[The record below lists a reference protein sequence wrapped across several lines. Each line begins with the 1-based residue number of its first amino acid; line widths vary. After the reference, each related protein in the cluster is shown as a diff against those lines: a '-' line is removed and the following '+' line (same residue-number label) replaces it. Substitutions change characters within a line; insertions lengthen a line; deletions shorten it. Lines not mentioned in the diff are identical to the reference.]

1 MKIFDIRSRMLIA
14 VLLPVILMAF
24 LLAGVFVVSRMGDVE
39 KAHDLQTQSLIR
51 QLSVASEYGLF
62 SANVV
67 QLETVALGAMTEL
80 DVMSVVI
87 VDDRGSVMAS
97 TGKRVFTNKPD
108 LRTYAGINIDSA
120 GRIEQRVQPV
130 FASPVKLDDGF
141 DPIVFTGP
149 VQRHLLGHVLVEFSR
164 DSLLARERDILLL
177 GLAVSLLGLLFGCIL
192 ALRLGQTVVQPIL
205 RVSSLIE
212 RIGRGEFSARSV
224 VLAHDPLRDLQVVLN
239 QMAERLETSR
249 DDLEHRIDLAT
260 VALRE
265 KKEEAEQATLAKSRF
280 LAAASHD
287 LRQPTHALGM
297 FVARLA
303 QLPHDPQTYSLIE
316 NLERSVLAMQNLLDA
331 LLDISRLEARAVPVQ
346 LSRFALDDVFEQLR
360 TGFSLL
366 ASDKRL
372 RLHVRTTP
380 VWVLSDPILLYQILM
395 NLLMNALRYT
405 QSGGVVIACR
415 VSAGAQTA
423 RIEVWDSGIGIAPE
437 HQQSIFTEFF
447 QVGNTERNQRKG
459 LGLGLNIV
467 QRTAQLLG
475 HPLQICSRLG
485 QGSRFS
491 IVLPLVAAG
500 VTSVITESLEQKSV
514 NSLDGYKVLLVEDD
528 QLALTGLASL
538 LESWGAEVYAA
549 ESFVQ
554 AMGHIEVGLVPDL
567 IISDYRLPGAANGI
581 ESVQQLRAALGQH
594 TPACL
599 ISGDMDDGLL
609 RSVKEAQ
616 LTLLHKPVRPAKLRS
631 LIRSLIRDVAVSS
644 DRKS

>member
-14 VLLPVILMAF
+14 VLLPVILMAI

-39 KAHDLQTQSLIR
+39 KAYELQTQSLIR

-67 QLETVALGAMTEL
+67 QLQTVAVGAMTEL
-80 DVMSVVI
+80 DVLSVVI
-87 VDDRGSVMAS
+87 VDERGSVLAS
-97 TGKRVFTNKPD
+97 TGKREYKNMPV
-108 LRTYAGINIDSA
+108 LRTYAGIDLDPT
-120 GRIEQRVQPV
+120 GRIERLVQPV
-130 FASPVKLDDGF
+130 VASPVKLDDVF
-141 DPIVFTGP
+141 DPVVFTGP
-149 VQRHLLGHVLVEFSR
+149 VQRLLLGHVLVEFSR
-164 DSLLARERDILLL
+164 ESLLARERDILLL
-177 GLAVSLLGLLFGCIL
+177 GLAVSLIGLLFGCIL

-205 RVSSLIE
+205 RVSRLIE
-212 RIGRGEFSARSV
+212 RIGRGEFSARSD
-224 VLAHDPLRDLQVVLN
+224 VLPHDPLRDLQVVLN

-249 DDLEHRIDLAT
+249 DDLEQRIDLAT

-303 QLPHDPQTYSLIE
+303 QLPHDAQTYSLIE

-331 LLDISRLEARAVPVQ
+331 LLDISRLEAHAVPVQ
-346 LSRFALDDVFEQLR
+346 LSHFALDDVFEQLR

-366 ASDKRL
+366 ANDKRL
-372 RLHVRTTP
+372 RLHVRTTQ

-405 QSGGVVIACR
+405 QTGGVVIACR
-415 VSAGAQTA
+415 VSTASQTA

-467 QRTAQLLG
+467 QRTAELLG
-475 HPLQICSRLG
+475 HPLQICSHLG
-485 QGSRFS
+485 RGSRFS
-491 IVLPLVAAG
+491 IELPFVAAG
-500 VTSVITESLEQKSV
+500 VTSVITGPLENKSV
-514 NSLDGYKVLLVEDD
+514 NSLDGYKVLVVEDD
-528 QLALTGLASL
+528 LLALTGLASL
-538 LESWGAEVYAA
+538 LESWGAAVHVA

-554 AMGHIEVGLVPDL
+554 AMGHIEVGLLPDL
-567 IISDYRLPGAANGI
+567 IISDYRLPGAVNGI
-581 ESVQQLRAALGQH
+581 ESVNQLRAALGKKI
-594 TPACL
+594 PACL
-599 ISGDMDDGLL
+599 ISGDMDEGLL
-609 RSVKEAQ
+609 RSVKEAH

-631 LIRSLIRDVAVSS
+631 LIRSLIRDDAELS